1 MKANRINDILTE
13 CNHYQNVSMEIWK
26 RITLTHIDREFSTK
40 VRAIC
45 NEGKEAIKE
54 NYTIVCEQLQFVR
67 EHTELDPIYR
77 RDIIEYYDMLLNVY
91 GSLHTSFQ
99 MYCELADK
107 AQSLPVKDVIEQME
121 QIRQR
126 VRNKLNTI
134 KKYVGSLRE
143 GV

>member
-45 NEGKEAIKE
+45 NEGREAIKE
-54 NYTIVCEQLQFVR
+54 NYRIVCEQLQFVR

-77 RDIIEYYDMLLNVY
+77 RDIIEYYDMLLNVVLRVGRQGAESTGEGRY
-91 GSLHTSFQ
+91 R
-99 MYCELADK
+99 ADGTDPAEG
-107 AQSLPVKDVIEQME
+107 AQ
-121 QIRQR
+121 
-126 VRNKLNTI
+126 
-134 KKYVGSLRE
+134 
-143 GV
+143 

>member
-45 NEGKEAIKE
+45 NEGREAIKE
-54 NYTIVCEQLQFVR
+54 NYRIVCEQLQFVR
-67 EHTELDPIYR
+67 EHTELDPTYR
-77 RDIIEYYDMLLNVY
+77 RDIIEYYDMLLN
-91 GSLHTSFQ
+91 
-99 MYCELADK
+99 K
-107 AQSLPVKDVIEQME
+107 AQNLPVKDVIEQME

>member
-45 NEGKEAIKE
+45 NEGREAIKE
-54 NYTIVCEQLQFVR
+54 NYRIVYEKFQFVVDNKEL
-67 EHTELDPIYR
+67 EHIYR
-77 RDIIEYYDMLLNVY
+77 RDSNEYDDMLLNVY
-91 GSLHTSFQ
+91 GSMHTSFQ

-107 AQSLPVKDVIEQME
+107 AQNLPVKDGIEQME
-121 QIRQR
+121 QSRQR

>member
-67 EHTELDPIYR
+67 EHTELEPTYR

-91 GSLHTSFQ
+91 GSMHTSFQ

-107 AQSLPVKDVIEQME
+107 AQNLPVKDVIEQME

-126 VRNKLNTI
+126 VRNKLSTI

-143 GV
+143 GF